1 MLQKRLSVFVNVLQQ
16 LMLTFLTAFQFE
28 IRQTEEDGS
37 PDVQKY
43 VCVVLVGWRGDGGDR
58 ARARETTTTDR
69 EKVLREIAPPCS
81 T

>member
-1 MLQKRLSVFVNVLQQ
+1 MWS
-16 LMLTFLTAFQFE
+16 FQFE